1 MIQNTSTKKT
11 LILIKDLLASLLEYI
26 EREKIRKV
34 KSVHLFREKNSKK
47 KNIQVTQQLKMSSKL
62 NDIGV

>member
-26 EREKIRKV
+26 ERKKIRKV

>member
-34 KSVHLFREKNSKK
+34 KSVHLFREKNSEEKK
-47 KNIQVTQQLKMSSKL
+47 IQVTQQLRMSSAL